1 MGVYSPF
8 FEVFLR
14 VFATQWVVLYDCSET
29 DFVGTSSRVIQ
40 VEPSMSKI
48 LYLTL
53 TICKYLL
60 ILFTIIAFA
69 HGYARIIVIYF
80 IPLPCPVLW

>member
-8 FEVFLR
+8 FEVFLI
-14 VFATQWVVLYDCSET
+14 VSATQWVVIYDCSET

-53 TICKYLL
+53 TISTYL
-60 ILFTIIAFA
+60 F
-69 HGYARIIVIYF
+69 
-80 IPLPCPVLW
+80 